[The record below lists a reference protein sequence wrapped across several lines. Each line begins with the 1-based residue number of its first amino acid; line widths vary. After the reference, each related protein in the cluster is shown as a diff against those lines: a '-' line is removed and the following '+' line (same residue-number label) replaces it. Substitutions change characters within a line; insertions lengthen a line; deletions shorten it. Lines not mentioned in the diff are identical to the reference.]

1 MKTCIKCN
9 KTADKIY
16 FKSYKNKK
24 GEIRYNN
31 I

>member
-9 KTADKIY
+9 KTADEIY